1 MEEETFQERLKLVA
15 VLDWGDSHATTLHV
29 GKLLSEHVLLV
40 VVTVL
45 QTPKLLDL
53 TEEEDGCLVLNNLVP
68 PSFFNHIDFSYVQ
81 RLAILANNDSLIQRN
96 LKHE

>member
-1 MEEETFQERLKLVA
+1 MA
-15 VLDWGDSHATTLHV
+15 VLDWSDSHATTLHV
-29 GKLLSEHVLLV
+29 GKLLRKHVLLI

-68 PSFFNHIDFSYVQ
+68 PSFFNHVDFSYVQ